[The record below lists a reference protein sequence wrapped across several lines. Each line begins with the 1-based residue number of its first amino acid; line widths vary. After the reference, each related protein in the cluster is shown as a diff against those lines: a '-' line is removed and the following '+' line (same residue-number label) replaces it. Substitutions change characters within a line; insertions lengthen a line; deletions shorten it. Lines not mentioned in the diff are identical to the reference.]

1 MCVNPSKTKYI
12 LFSRRDTASEHDLDL
27 LIDDEKLER
36 VHCTK
41 FLGEHFI
48 LDHHIEHCKK
58 KISRGVYAINM
69 SKHLLSQR
77 HLKTLYYSLIHPYL
91 LYGIRLWG
99 NTYQKHVKKL
109 ESVQKRAVRAI
120 MGAKYNDPS
129 TPLFKILNILKL
141 KDLYELQ
148 TIHFVY
154 DFVNLFLPRPL
165 LNVHTYHGNIH
176 RHNTRHSTDPKP
188 PKVNSEIMRK
198 SFMYTGP
205 TLWLSLDNNIKSSR
219 SKSIFKKRVKQ
230 RYLNVY

>member
-1 MCVNPSKTKYI
+1 M
-12 LFSRRDTASEHDLDL
+12 RDTASEHDLDL

-41 FLGEHFI
+41 FLGLFIDEHFI
-48 LDHHIEHCKK
+48 WDHHIEHCKK
-58 KISRGVYAINM
+58 KVSRGVYAINM

-91 LYGIRLWG
+91 LYGIRVWG

-109 ESVQKRAVRAI
+109 ETVQKRAVRAI

-141 KDLYELQ
+141 KDLYDLQ
-148 TIHFVY
+148 TMHFVY

-165 LNVHTYHGNIH
+165 LNVYTYHGNIH
-176 RHNTRHSTDPKP
+176 RHNTRHSTDPKS
-188 PKVNSEIMRK
+188 PKVNSKIMRK

-219 SKSIFKKRVKQ
+219 
-230 RYLNVY
+230 